1 MSSSGE
7 DQKAVSP
14 WLIAPVVALAAFMEV
29 MDISVANVALPHI
42 AGDLSVSQD
51 ESTWTLTSYLVT
63 NAIVMPISGWLSG
76 RFGRKRFFLT
86 CIAGFT
92 AASLLCGLATGLGM
106 LTVLRAV
113 QGAAGGGLQPTGQAI
128 LTDAFPGHQRGM
140 ATAIYGMA
148 VVFAPAIGPTL
159 GGWITDNYEWRWVF
173 LINVPVGIA
182 LFFLIGYLLRGP
194 REGAKAQHGR
204 TDWAGLA
211 LIALFLGCL
220 QVVMDRGQE
229 DDWFASTMIAALSL
243 ISGSALILLI
253 WWEVPHE
260 NPMVDLTLLKRRDF
274 GIAFVLM
281 LFFGFMILGT
291 TYLLPAYAQ
300 NLMGYRATEAGEI
313 LAPGGLLLVSLFPLV
328 GQIINKVDL
337 RLLLGFGIL
346 VSGLSI
352 WWMTNFYLEIS
363 MGRIE
368 QARVMQ
374 AVGLASLFLPINS
387 LAFRGLPADR
397 TNYASA
403 LINLARNFGGSI
415 GISTASTL
423 VTRRQ
428 QFHQTRIVEHLQP
441 LNPGFSSYLDH
452 IGQATHAAPGSMEPF
467 ARAVQA
473 AMQQIMLLSYMDAF
487 KFFAIVFLSL
497 LPLLLFLKPGA
508 ATGGARE
515 AG

>member
-1 MSSSGE
+1 MIPSGP
-7 DQKAVSP
+7 DQEKTNP

-63 NAIVMPISGWLSG
+63 NAIVMPISGWLAD

-86 CIAGFT
+86 CIIAFT
-92 AASLLCGLATGLGM
+92 VTSLLCGLATSLGM
-106 LTVLRAV
+106 LTVLRAL

-128 LTDAFPGHQRGM
+128 LIDSFPPQQRGM

-148 VVFAPAIGPTL
+148 VVVAPAIGPTL

-173 LINVPVGIA
+173 LINVPVGAA
-182 LFFLIGYLLRGP
+182 LVVLIGGLLQTPGDEDKSKRT
-194 REGAKAQHGR
+194 R
-204 TDWAGLA
+204 TDWIGLA
-211 LIALFLGCL
+211 LIALCLGCL

-229 DDWFASTMIAALSL
+229 DDWFASRMITALSL

-253 WWEVPHE
+253 WWELPHE
-260 NPMVDLTLLKRRDF
+260 NPMVDLTLFRRRDF

-281 LFFGFMILGT
+281 LAFGFMILGT

-300 NLMGYRATEAGEI
+300 SVMGYRATEAGEI
-313 LAPGGLLLVSLFPLV
+313 LAPGGLLLVFLFPVV
-328 GQIINKVDL
+328 GQMVNRVDL
-337 RLLLGFGIL
+337 RLLIGLGVITSSL
-346 VSGLSI
+346 AI
-352 WWMTNFYLEIS
+352 WWMTNFYLDIS
-363 MGRIE
+363 MGTL
-368 QARVMQ
+368 AKGRVMQ
-374 AVGLASLFLPINS
+374 AVGLACLFLPINF
-387 LAFRGLPADR
+387 LAFRSIPGDR

-423 VTRRQ
+423 ITRRQ

-441 LNPGFSSYLDH
+441 LNPAFPQFTDH
-452 IGQATHAAPGSMEPF
+452 LGQLTHAAPGSMEPL
-467 ARAVQA
+467 ARAA
-473 AMQQIMLLSYMDAF
+473 RIAMQQVVLLSYVDAF
-487 KFFAIVFLSL
+487 KFFAILFLSL

-508 ATGGARE
+508 GTKLTHGA
-515 AG
+515 A